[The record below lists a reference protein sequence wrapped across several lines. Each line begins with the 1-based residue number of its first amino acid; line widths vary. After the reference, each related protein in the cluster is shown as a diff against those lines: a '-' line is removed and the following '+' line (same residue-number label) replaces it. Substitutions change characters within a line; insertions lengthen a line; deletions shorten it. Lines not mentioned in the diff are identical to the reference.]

1 MDQPFI
7 ILSLHCTA
15 YNKDETTSQVIIM
28 QLNRMHLGFFSFLN
42 KHFLVKIKQS
52 LKILNLNDYVC

>member
-15 YNKDETTSQVIIM
+15 YNKDETTSQVIIIK
-28 QLNRMHLGFFSFLN
+28 QNAFGFLFSFLN